1 MKFSWKVFLS
11 IISLTMLTFSVGGY
25 FLIQS
30 SFQSSLRQT
39 VGMSYQENNIF
50 RATLRASIA
59 VSPPDSGSPRNTVKK
74 LAGSI
79 SLSSPGKERKFR
91 ICDSSFR
98 ELFSDLSFRVPDQVM
113 KALDEKHTGYSI
125 LKQDGR
131 YYLQSACR
139 FTVDEE
145 VFYLENVR
153 DITSIYEL
161 KENQMKL
168 YQKISII
175 LVVTL
180 GIAVFC
186 LSRWLTRPLRILSR
200 AVRNFAAGDLKIR
213 SEVVSEDEIGFLAGD
228 FNTMAEQLEQ
238 KIYELEDSALRQEM
252 FMGSFAHEL
261 KTPMTS
267 IIGYADTLRSR
278 GLSEE
283 QRFQA
288 ANYIF
293 EEGKRLEALS
303 LKLMDLIVL
312 DKQKI
317 SMRPVSAAE
326 LSEKVIHLTGPLLE
340 TSGIQLETS
349 FEEGIIWGE
358 PDLLQSL
365 CVNLMDNAR
374 KAVDADGL
382 IRFEGRSDENGYILA
397 IKDNGRGMA
406 KEDVNRITE
415 AFYMADK
422 SRARKE
428 GGAGLGLSL
437 CRRIVELHGGTMK
450 FESRLERGTA
460 VTVRL
465 RKERFDEI

>member
-11 IISLTMLTFSVGGY
+11 IITATMLTFSIGGY

-30 SFQSSLRQT
+30 SFQSSLRQA
-39 VGMSYQENNIF
+39 VEMSYQENDIF
-50 RATLRASIA
+50 RATLGASIA
-59 VSPPDSGSPRNTVKK
+59 VSPPESSSPESTVKK

-91 ICDSSFR
+91 ICDSR
-98 ELFSDLSFRVPDQVM
+98 YKQLFSDLSFRVPDTVI
-113 KALDEKHTGYSI
+113 KTLDARHAGYSI
-125 LKQDGR
+125 LKQEGR

-139 FTVDEE
+139 FTVDDEA
-145 VFYLENVR
+145 FYLENVR
-153 DITSIYEL
+153 DISALYEM
-161 KENQMKL
+161 KENQLAL
-168 YQKISII
+168 YRKISLILII
-175 LVVTL
+175 TL

-186 LSRWLTRPLRILSR
+186 LTNWLTRPLRMLSE
-200 AVRNFAAGDLKIR
+200 AVRAFAAGDLKRR
-213 SEVVSEDEIGFLAGD
+213 SEIASKDEISSLAED
-228 FNTMAEQLEQ
+228 FNAMAGQLEQ
-238 KIYELEDSALRQEM
+238 KICELKDAALRQEM

-278 GLSEE
+278 GLTEQ

-293 EEGKRLEALS
+293 EEGRRLESLS

-312 DKQKI
+312 DKQEI
-317 SMRPVSAAE
+317 SMRPVAAAE
-326 LSEKVIHLTGPLLE
+326 LFERVKCLVEPLLQ
-340 TSGIQLETS
+340 TSGIGFDCS
-349 FEEGIIWGE
+349 FEEGIVWGE

-365 CVNLMDNAR
+365 CLNLIDNAR
-374 KAVDADGL
+374 KAVDEDGM
-382 IRFEGRSDENGYILA
+382 IRFEGRVDESGYTLRIQ
-397 IKDNGRGMA
+397 DNGRGMTE
-406 KEDVNRITE
+406 EDMSRVTE

-437 CRRIVELHGGTMK
+437 CRRIVEIHGGKME
-450 FESRLERGTA
+450 FESKVSEGTA
-460 VTVRL
+460 VTIRL
-465 RKERFDEI
+465 GKERTDEI

>member
-11 IISLTMLTFSVGGY
+11 IITATMLTFSIGGY

-30 SFQSSLRQT
+30 TFQSSLRQA
-39 VGMSYQENNIF
+39 VEMAYQENDIF
-50 RATLRASIA
+50 RATLGASIA
-59 VSPPDSGSPRNTVKK
+59 VSPPESSSPENTVKK

-91 ICDSSFR
+91 ICDSR
-98 ELFSDLSFRVPDQVM
+98 YQQLFSDLSFQVPDTVI
-113 KALDEKHTGYSI
+113 KTLDARHAGYSI
-125 LKQDGR
+125 LKQEGR

-139 FTVDEE
+139 FTVDDK

-153 DITSIYEL
+153 DISALYEM
-161 KENQMKL
+161 KENQLAL
-168 YQKISII
+168 YQKISLILII
-175 LVVTL
+175 TL

-186 LSRWLTRPLRILSR
+186 LTNWLTRPLRILSK
-200 AVRNFAAGDLKIR
+200 AVRAFAAGDLKIR
-213 SEVVSEDEIGFLAGD
+213 SEITSEDEIGSLAED
-228 FNTMAEQLEQ
+228 FNSMAGQLEQ
-238 KIYELEDSALRQEM
+238 KICELKDAAQRQEM

-278 GLSEE
+278 GLSEQ

-293 EEGKRLEALS
+293 EEGRRLESLS

-312 DKQKI
+312 DKQEI
-317 SMRPVSAAE
+317 SMRPVFASDLFE
-326 LSEKVIHLTGPLLE
+326 RVQRLVEPLLN
-340 TSGIQLETS
+340 TSGIIFDCS
-349 FEEGIIWGE
+349 FEEGTFWGE

-365 CVNLMDNAR
+365 CLNLIDNAR
-374 KAVDADGL
+374 KAVGEDGM
-382 IRFEGRSDENGYILA
+382 ICFEGRADENSYTLCIQ
-397 IKDNGRGMA
+397 DNGRGMTE
-406 KEDVNRITE
+406 EDMSRVTE

-437 CRRIVELHGGTMK
+437 CRRIVELHGAKMEFVSK
-450 FESRLERGTA
+450 VSEGTA
-460 VTVRL
+460 VTIRF
-465 RKERFDEI
+465 RKERSDEA

>member
-39 VGMSYQENNIF
+39 AEMSYQENNIF
-50 RATLRASIA
+50 RATLGASIA
-59 VSPPDSGSPRNTVKK
+59 VSPPDSGSPKNTVKK

-153 DITSIYEL
+153 DITPIYEL

-180 GIAVFC
+180 RIAVFC
-186 LSRWLTRPLRILSR
+186 LSRWLTQPLRILSR

-213 SEVVSEDEIGFLAGD
+213 SEVVSEDEIGSLAGD

-238 KIYELEDSALRQEM
+238 KICELEDSALRQEM

-293 EEGKRLEALS
+293 EEG
-303 LKLMDLIVL
+303 
-312 DKQKI
+312 
-317 SMRPVSAAE
+317 
-326 LSEKVIHLTGPLLE
+326 
-340 TSGIQLETS
+340 
-349 FEEGIIWGE
+349 IIWGE

-365 CVNLMDNAR
+365 CVNLLDNAR

-382 IRFEGRSDENGYILA
+382 IRFEGRSDENGYTLV
-397 IKDNGRGMA
+397 IKDNGRGMLR
-406 KEDVNRITE
+406 EDMNRITE

-437 CRRIVELHGGTMK
+437 CRRIVELHGGTME
-450 FESRLERGTA
+450 FESRLEIGTA
-460 VTVRL
+460 VTVQL
-465 RKERFDEI
+465 RKERSDEI

>member
-11 IISLTMLTFSVGGY
+11 IISLTTLTFSVGGY

-50 RATLRASIA
+50 RATLGASIA

-317 SMRPVSAAE
+317 SMRPVLAAE

-349 FEEGIIWGE
+349 FEEGIIW
-358 PDLLQSL
+358 
-365 CVNLMDNAR
+365 
-374 KAVDADGL
+374 
-382 IRFEGRSDENGYILA
+382 
-397 IKDNGRGMA
+397 
-406 KEDVNRITE
+406 
-415 AFYMADK
+415 
-422 SRARKE
+422 
-428 GGAGLGLSL
+428 
-437 CRRIVELHGGTMK
+437 
-450 FESRLERGTA
+450 
-460 VTVRL
+460 
-465 RKERFDEI
+465 